1 MGRSVLTSG
10 LTFNFN
16 QVEIKGTHASQSELY
31 ILRKNYPHSKTS
43 LWIVMSTSAPILS
56 ADFPHV
62 IAAGHAE
69 DFQIYV
75 FE

>member
-1 MGRSVLTSG
+1 MIEENSQKNKSSRYHVRSIT
-10 LTFNFN
+10 
-16 QVEIKGTHASQSELY
+16 QVDW
-31 ILRKNYPHSKTS
+31 SKTAKHFS
-43 LWIVMSTSAPILS
+43 VNAENFLAMSTSTLSLS